1 MLNIFM
7 IFDMLHLFVAYLAR
21 TKMPPLGRPNFFTIN
36 APGMDRFQL
45 FDLGVMG

>member
-7 IFDMLHLFVAYLAR
+7 IFDMFHLFVAGLAR
-21 TKMPPLGRPNFFTIN
+21 TKMSPLVRANLFPIN

-45 FDLGVMG
+45 FDMGMG